1 MLVVSK
7 PLIQYLI
14 GRIITYVATL
24 FAAFTIIFL
33 LLKAMPTSIVDL
45 IIESMRA
52 TGAVYDPQALIQL
65 REALYEIF
73 GLKGS
78 LLEQYVTFLRRFLT
92 MDFGPSMISFPTP
105 AKELVVRYIPWTV
118 GLLTFTTVLSWI
130 VGNFLGTLATLFRKS
145 KASKV
150 LQGMALT
157 LYPIPYYILALILIF
172 LFAYILPVFPIGG
185 GAPTAPLISLEFWKQ
200 VVHRSFLPAIS
211 IILPSMFGW
220 WFLSSSTL
228 TLNVLSE
235 DYYMYGELRGL
246 PKSYLFKKYVLRNI
260 LLPQTTALALS
271 LGGIFG
277 GALLTEAVFAYP
289 GLGLLLYR
297 AVGSGDYGVALSILS
312 LSIIGI
318 STATLIIDLI
328 YPLIDPRV
336 RYR

>member
-1 MLVVSK
+1 MVSK
-7 PLIQYLI
+7 HLVQYI
-14 GRIITYVATL
+14 VGRVITYVVTL
-24 FAAFTIIFL
+24 FTAFTIIFL
-33 LLKAMPTSIVDL
+33 LLKAIPTSIVEL
-45 IIESMRA
+45 IVESMRA
-52 TGAVYDPQALIQL
+52 TGTVYDPRALIEL

-73 GLKGS
+73 GLRGS
-78 LLEQYVTFLRRFLT
+78 LLEQYITFLRRFLS

-105 AKELVVRYIPWTV
+105 ARELVLRFLPWTI
-118 GLLTFTTVLSWI
+118 GLLTFTTILSWVI
-130 VGNFLGTLATLFRKS
+130 GNILGALASLFRKS
-145 KASKV
+145 SASKILRGV
-150 LQGMALT
+150 ALT
-157 LYPIPYYILALILIF
+157 VYPIPYYILALILIF
-172 LFAYILPVFPIGG
+172 LLCYVIPIFPIGG
-185 GAPTAPLISLEFWKQ
+185 GAPTAPFLSLEFWRQ

-211 IILPSMFGW
+211 IIIPSMFGW

-228 TLNVLSE
+228 TLNTLSE
-235 DYYMYGELRGL
+235 DYYVYGELRGL

-260 LLPQTTALALS
+260 LLPQTTALALA

-297 AVGSGDYGVALSILS
+297 SVGSGDYGVALSILS

-318 STATLIIDLI
+318 STATLIIDLA